1 MDKTIICD
9 VCHKKYKNSITY
21 NKHINLNRCKVTDK
35 SVICGK
41 CNKGFYNRESRKRHE
56 KICMVVK
63 QPTNNVDEIAK
74 LHQKMDKME
83 NTIINLLSNVPEPT
97 TNITNNNNTQN
108 IQNNIHVTLSYGEEN
123 MNHISIKDIISFLER
138 GENGIEALVQYK
150 HFNRDVPEN
159 HNVMIKNLNNKFA
172 LIYKEGRWEV
182 VNKSYILED
191 LYTSNVTYLKGKFE
205 EIKTNLPKKILVKF
219 QKFLEMSRNV
229 DIIEPI
235 LDNIRCILYNNRDL
249 ILELNKIKSTNGEEL
264 LMISSDEFNNI

>member
-1 MDKTIICD
+1 MNTIISCN
-9 VCHKKYKNSITY
+9 VCHKTYKTNANY
-21 NKHINLNRCKVTDK
+21 MKHINLNRCRIIDK
-35 SVICGK
+35 SVNCKG
-41 CNKGFYNRESRKRHE
+41 CNKIFSHKDARVKHE
-56 KICMVVK
+56 KRCVIYKSSLNSVE
-63 QPTNNVDEIAK
+63 EIAK

-83 NTIINLLSNVPEPT
+83 STIINLLSNVPEPT
-97 TNITNNNNTQN
+97 NITNNNNNTQN

-205 EIKTNLPKKILVKF
+205 EIKNNLPKKILVKF

>member
-205 EIKTNLPKKILVKF
+205 EIKNNLPKKILVKF

>member
-1 MDKTIICD
+1 
-9 VCHKKYKNSITY
+9 VN
-21 NKHINLNRCKVTDK
+21 CK
-35 SVICGK
+35 G
-41 CNKGFYNRESRKRHE
+41 CNKLFSHKDARVKHE
-56 KICMVVK
+56 KKCVIYK
-63 QPTNNVDEIAK
+63 SSLNNVDEIAK
-74 LHQKMDKME
+74 LNQKIDKME
-83 NTIINLLSNVPEPT
+83 STLINLLTNAPEPT
-97 TNITNNNNTQN
+97 HITNNNTQN

-172 LIYKEGRWEV
+172 LIYKNGKWEV

-205 EIKTNLPKKILVKF
+205 EIKNNLPKKILTKF

-249 ILELNKIKSTNGEEL
+249 ILELNKIKGTNGEEL